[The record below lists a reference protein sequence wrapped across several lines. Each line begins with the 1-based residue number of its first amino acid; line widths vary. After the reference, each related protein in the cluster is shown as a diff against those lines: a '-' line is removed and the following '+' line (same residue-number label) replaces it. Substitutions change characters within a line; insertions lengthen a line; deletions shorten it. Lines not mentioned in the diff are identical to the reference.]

1 MTEPSVDDPTA
12 SEVATDLRVLVSR
25 LQRRL
30 RELATPA
37 DLSPSQTS
45 ILSRLL
51 TSGPATVSDL
61 ARAEGVRP
69 QSLGATI
76 AVLEA
81 QGYVTGHPDPN
92 DGRRTILTLTDDA
105 RATFLANR
113 TAKTD
118 WLTRQ
123 LDERLGADELRR
135 AADGIRL
142 VWRLIEAETESAPT
156 TTTARTVQE
165 NA

>member
-1 MTEPSVDDPTA
+1 MSPTSTESA
-12 SEVATDLRVLVSR
+12 SGIATDLRVIISR

-30 RELATPA
+30 REVASPN

-51 TSGPATVSDL
+51 KDGPATVSDL

-81 QGYVTGHPDPN
+81 QGYVAGQPDPN
-92 DGRRTILTLTDDA
+92 DGRRTILSLTDEA
-105 RATFLANR
+105 SATFLANR
-113 TAKTD
+113 AAKTD
-118 WLTRQ
+118 WLVQ
-123 LDERLGADELRR
+123 RLVSTLSADELACVGEAVTLLGRL
-135 AADGIRL
+135 ADND
-142 VWRLIEAETESAPT
+142 SPT
-156 TTTARTVQE
+156 PADNR
-165 NA
+165 